1 MELDGAEEAP
11 VVAAEEK
18 LLKEAL
24 AFSKVE
30 ERVVVRS
37 SEVSFD

>member
-1 MELDGAEEAP
+1 MELDGVA
-11 VVAAEEK
+11 VVAAAEK

-30 ERVVVRS
+30 ERAVARS
-37 SEVSFD
+37 SELSFD